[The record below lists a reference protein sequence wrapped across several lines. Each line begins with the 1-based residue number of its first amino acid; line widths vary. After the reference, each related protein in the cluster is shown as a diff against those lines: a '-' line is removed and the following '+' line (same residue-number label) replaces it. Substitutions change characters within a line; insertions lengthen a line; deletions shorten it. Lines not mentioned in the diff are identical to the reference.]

1 MITTE
6 NASLYIPLFLVAL
19 TAALYTCFL
28 IVKVGVESVY
38 DA

>member
-1 MITTE
+1 MITAE

-28 IVKVGVESVY
+28 IVKVGAESAC